1 MSVMHR
7 PFCPAFISRCYQHVF
22 YFVQIN
28 MDGWIASVSI
38 IASLY
43 NNRVAVMLSSRSG
56 LGLEA
61 KFYGL
66 GFDLALW
73 TYGLEGPGL
82 AWLTPTP

>member
-1 MSVMHR
+1 
-7 PFCPAFISRCYQHVF
+7 
-22 YFVQIN
+22 

-66 GFDLALW
+66 GFDLRLW

-82 AWLTPTP
+82 G